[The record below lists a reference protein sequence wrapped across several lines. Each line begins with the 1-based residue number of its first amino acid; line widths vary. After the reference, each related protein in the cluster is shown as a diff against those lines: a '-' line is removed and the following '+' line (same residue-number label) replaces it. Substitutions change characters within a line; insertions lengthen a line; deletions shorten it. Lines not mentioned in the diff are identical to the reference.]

1 MPHKTA
7 ALMRFSSGSQA
18 AAKRNPH
25 SISAEWLVVPGFW
38 FLAPGPG
45 FWSLVPGSLAALS
58 ASNHRHIILLSSG
71 SQTAQLAQEPFS
83 RLSRFSSLFRLGSHF
98 AVGHMLPVIGHQ
110 EVSNN
115 FVKMLQAAKLFIPI
129 LRFYR
134 DSIAKSV
141 KVKGC

>member
-83 RLSRFSSLFRLGSHF
+83 RLSRFPLFQPFPAWFPFCGRPH
-98 AVGHMLPVIGHQ
+98 
-110 EVSNN
+110 
-115 FVKMLQAAKLFIPI
+115 AAGYWPSRGFE
-129 LRFYR
+129 
-134 DSIAKSV
+134 
-141 KVKGC
+141 